1 MILNPKQYTQ
11 IMEVKSMIVTKKYI
25 RELREKSFVKISKEA
40 KEILL
45 EQLGHE
51 PELDE
56 EGYQYIYTEQD
67 LWEQA
72 RKIIREHP
80 VKVALP

>member
-1 MILNPKQYTQ
+1 MI
-11 IMEVKSMIVTKKYI
+11 ITKKYI
-25 RELREKSFVKISKEA
+25 RELQEKSFVKISKEA
-40 KEILL
+40 EEILL

-51 PELDE
+51 PELHE
-56 EGYQYIYTEQD
+56 EGHQYIYTEQD

-80 VKVALP
+80 VKVTLP